1 MAPKYCRHCGLVQ
14 CQLHMNQFASNPR
27 SGSRCPAGALT
38 TTSVLAATGR
48 LDHPSI
54 ASYNRHGLRE
64 KLSGR
69 PAKSEV
75 PDTVA
80 PTHSTASRG
89 RFATLGN
96 PPDISIIPKPYNA
109 RCPKICAA
117 LALVV
122 LISLI
127 SHPLRAVHRLRC
139 ERVSPIASYRS
150 PTRISAAKFLRR
162 YLCAAPVSDKTLFI
176 MLRST

>member
-1 MAPKYCRHCGLVQ
+1 MNLIRTVTMAPSTCRHCGLVQ
-14 CQLHMNQFASNPR
+14 CRLHMNQFGLTRAA
-27 SGSRCPAGALT
+27 GAVCPGALT

-89 RFATLGN
+89 RFATLGKSSRYFN
-96 PPDISIIPKPYNA
+96 HPKTIQCPLPQNLCRTRAGSAYIAHIAPPPS
-109 RCPKICAA
+109 
-117 LALVV
+117 
-122 LISLI
+122 
-127 SHPLRAVHRLRC
+127 RA
-139 ERVSPIASYRS
+139 
-150 PTRISAAKFLRR
+150 TAKVR
-162 YLCAAPVSDKTLFI
+162 AG
-176 MLRST
+176 